1 MFVKGGRVTN
11 LSAFSSPF
19 AFNLDLYLPLLFNH
33 ISAVIFTVFII
44 IIITKGIVADIINL
58 LTVFP
63 LFPAALPSSL
73 CCSSS
78 FTMPLV

>member
-1 MFVKGGRVTN
+1 MTN

-44 IIITKGIVADIINL
+44 IIIITKDIVADIINF